1 MLALAGQHHGIL
13 RPENVVAF
21 AKDEASAL
29 HSKFEWNNT
38 KAGHEYRLWQAREL
52 IAVVKVRI
60 PETNGE
66 YRAFVSLQAD
76 REKKGG
82 GYRSLVTVLSEKN
95 RRQQFLQEA
104 LAEFDRWQQKYESLV
119 ELAEIFKA
127 RHKVK

>member
-1 MLALAGQHHGIL
+1 MLAIANRHRGIL

-21 AKDEASAL
+21 AKDETAAL
-29 HSKFEWNNT
+29 HSKFEWDDS
-38 KAGHEYRLWQAREL
+38 KAGCEYRLWQAREL
-52 IAVVKVRI
+52 IAVVRVRI

-82 GYRSLVTVLSEKN
+82 GYRSLVTVLNEKG

-127 RHKVK
+127 RRKLK